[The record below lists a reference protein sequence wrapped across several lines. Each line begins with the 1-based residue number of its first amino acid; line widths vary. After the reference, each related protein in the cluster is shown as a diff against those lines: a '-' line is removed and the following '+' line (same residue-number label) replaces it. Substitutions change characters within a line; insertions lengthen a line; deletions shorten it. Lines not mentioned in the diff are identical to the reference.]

1 MLEFLFFIE
10 LLNNYIIRGNA
21 LIYLTIESILFY
33 LDLSR
38 L

>member
-21 LIYLTIESILFY
+21 LTYLTIKYILFY
-33 LDLSR
+33 LYLSR